1 MMTTITTTTTVASR
15 PRLLSA
21 SLEPE
26 MSRCEYLRPK
36 RLKFKFNSNGK
47 SVMTSTTGT
56 MVRPTPAKQGIL
68 CYVLQRSP
76 DGNAIMRTLAGD
88 QVGSSS
94 GSRRRPCVTTQRGGS
109 GSRHAIPP
117 PNVSLRDSCC
127 CQPTDAS
134 ETNCKTLH
142 IVKANLKLLTTH
154 SSEHFDSKRTCH
166 LPLDVMMTCSRWSV
180 RK

>member
-1 MMTTITTTTTVASR
+1 MMTTITTTTTSASS
-15 PRLLSA
+15 LLALGFLSA

-47 SVMTSTTGT
+47 SVMPSTGT

-94 GSRRRPCVTTQRGGS
+94 GSRRRPCATTQRGGS
-109 GSRHAIPP
+109 GIRHAIPP

-134 ETNCKTLH
+134 ETSCKTLH
-142 IVKANLKLLTTH
+142 IEKNE
-154 SSEHFDSKRTCH
+154 S
-166 LPLDVMMTCSRWSV
+166 
-180 RK
+180 